1 MKNSLSLALA
11 ISMFIPAVSQALD
24 LPFFVGR
31 FDLTA
36 KAGLDADTIRLLD
49 GYPKEVK
56 EQALQLV
63 KEALPLLDKS
73 VNSYLDRINA
83 ILIEQQTT
91 MICTSAGIVGTSV
104 DQALERFPFLK
115 GSTPLENLEKRWSE
129 VEKKFTDQTTSHEYM
144 IKYADFIYSIGL
156 AKCKIQVTPSLQPV
170 VDRMLAKYNSRFSIW
185 VSLDLICST
194 ASNCFE
200 SIYNETYAYLI
211 KSDPRDVADNDA
223 IDKLKQV
230 KPPKKQYFAPFNYS
244 AYEEDFFEMN
254 RILLSVAL
262 TKQLRLMKEAQVNY
276 LNELDKEL
284 LTYIDNLEGL
294 KKDYNPKLYNE
305 AGYNSVINM
314 ANKINAGIASTKNK
328 FIAAETSNDYMVDLK
343 NKKIEACSAL
353 LQGVKTFIDV
363 VQKDKASYLF
373 GVFKRQFPLGKG
385 MKFY

>member
-1 MKNSLSLALA
+1 MKKLLSLVLA
-11 ISMFIPAVSQALD
+11 TCMFIPGVSPALD

-31 FDLTA
+31 FDLNA

-63 KEALPLLDKS
+63 KDALPLLDKS
-73 VNSYLDRINA
+73 VNSYLDRINE
-83 ILIEQQTT
+83 ILIEQQTM

-129 VEKKFTDQTTSHEYM
+129 VEKKFTDQTTAHEYM
-144 IKYADFIYSIGL
+144 IKYADFIYSVGL

-194 ASNCFE
+194 ASDCFE
-200 SIYNETYAYLI
+200 NIYNETYAYLI
-211 KSDPRDVADNDA
+211 KSDPRDVAYNDA
-223 IDKLKQV
+223 INKLKDV
-230 KPPKKQYFAPFNYS
+230 KPPRKQYFSPFNYS
-244 AYEEDFFEMN
+244 RYEDIFFEMN

-262 TKQLRLMKEAQVNY
+262 TKQLRLIKEAQVSY
-276 LNELDKEL
+276 LNQLEKEL
-284 LTYIDNLEGL
+284 LTYTDNLESL

-305 AGYNSVINM
+305 AGYNSIISM
-314 ANKINAGIASTKNK
+314 ANEIMSGIDSTKNK
-328 FIAAETSNDYMVDLK
+328 FATAETSNDYMVDFK
-343 NKKIEACSAL
+343 NKKIDACSTL
-353 LQGVKTFIDV
+353 KQGVNNFIDV
-363 VQKDKASYLF
+363 VKKDKASYLF
-373 GVFKRQFPLGKG
+373 GVFKRQFPIGKG